1 MDDRSP
7 ADWALIVLKDAVP
20 IRPVA
25 VKALTREELRDAALA
40 GAVSEIGYGQE
51 RALFPDR
58 AAKLPLIGAKTIG
71 C

>member
-1 MDDRSP
+1 
-7 ADWALIVLKDAVP
+7 
-20 IRPVA
+20 
-25 VKALTREELRDAALA
+25 VKALTCEELRDAALA
-40 GAVSEIGYGQE
+40 GTISEIGYGQE